1 MGTTGAD
8 VTGLGR
14 YLAALDDVAT
24 AADEPRLARL
34 VRHLRRPLRVGVRGR
49 TGAGCATV
57 SRALRR
63 RGATVLAGADAVD
76 VEVHVLAETVKPED
90 AAALH
95 RAGPARVVVLNK
107 ADLCGFGGAGP
118 LARAAAHCRALQ
130 AQCGVEVLPLAALL
144 AAADVDDDMVGALG
158 VLAHEPADLGSTDR
172 FTAGVHPLSLAVRER
187 LLAELDLFG
196 IAHAVLAVRRGA
208 DRAAVNATLHRLSG
222 VAAVLDA
229 IASAGAPVRYRR
241 IVDAA
246 PMLAELSAG
255 PGGARVADRLAGDEV
270 VIARMAAA
278 VEVAAAAGMAVA
290 GEDTRPAAHL
300 DRAVRWQ
307 RFAGGP
313 LSAVHRACAADIVRG
328 SLRLWA
334 HAGGVAETVP

>member
-1 MGTTGAD
+1 
-8 VTGLGR
+8 
-14 YLAALDDVAT
+14 
-24 AADEPRLARL
+24 
-34 VRHLRRPLRVGVRGR
+34 
-49 TGAGCATV
+49 
-57 SRALRR
+57 
-63 RGATVLAGADAVD
+63 
-76 VEVHVLAETVKPED
+76 VLAETVKPED

-229 IASAGAPVRYRR
+229 IASAGYRCGIGASWTR
-241 IVDAA
+241 RRCWPNSRPARRRPRRRPPGRRRGRHRQDGRGRRGGGGRRDGGGGRGHPA
-246 PMLAELSAG
+246 
-255 PGGARVADRLAGDEV
+255 GGA
-270 VIARMAAA
+270 
-278 VEVAAAAGMAVA
+278 
-290 GEDTRPAAHL
+290 P
-300 DRAVRWQ
+300 
-307 RFAGGP
+307 
-313 LSAVHRACAADIVRG
+313 
-328 SLRLWA
+328 
-334 HAGGVAETVP
+334 